1 MGHYDSCRDEK
12 EEAKLAEARRKGEP
26 LTTGEFEK
34 VIKKLEKRI
43 ASLEKN
49 LEE

>member
-12 EEAKLAEARRKGEP
+12 EEAKESEARRKRAP
-26 LTTGEFEK
+26 VTTGDFEK
-34 VIKKLEKRI
+34 VIKKLEKRL